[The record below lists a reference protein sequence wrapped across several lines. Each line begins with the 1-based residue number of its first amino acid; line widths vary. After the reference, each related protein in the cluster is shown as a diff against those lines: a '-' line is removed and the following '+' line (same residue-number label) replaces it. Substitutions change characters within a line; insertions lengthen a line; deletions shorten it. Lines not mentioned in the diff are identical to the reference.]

1 MIDAVSERNFFCW
14 FFKTINFINFTL
26 CALGTE
32 QIRQLHWQ
40 ALIKSAKQ
48 LCENKKF
55 NDGKNKSRKIQNMF
69 ISSWLPA
76 LHPAPCTLHPASLAS
91 FCVFLV
97 REWEKQALPE
107 SCQAVEELLD
117 YLILFSLI
125 GQWNWFFASTNC
137 TAIWLGLKTVSKQ
150 HAVHAQQ
157 RYYLIRSLSFATLAE
172 SFLTTLNLTT

>member
-1 MIDAVSERNFFCW
+1 MIDAVSERSFFCW

-26 CALGTE
+26 WQCALGTE
-32 QIRQLHWQ
+32 QIRQLHRQ
-40 ALIKSAKQ
+40 ALIKSTKQ
-48 LCENKKF
+48 FVEI
-55 NDGKNKSRKIQNMF
+55 KSLMMESIRVARFKTCSF
-69 ISSWLPA
+69 P
-76 LHPAPCTLHPASLAS
+76 PDCPPCTLHPGSLAS

-117 YLILFSLI
+117 YSILFSLI
-125 GQWNWFFASTNC
+125 RQWNWFFASRNC